1 MNISYVYVYMYIHTS
16 THVGQPV
23 AWCLSDHESSEIIQA
38 FLSSIKAK
46 SPSTCVKVMMTDD
59 GTARKCLMTIIK
71 IIATTIL
78 DNTGWSAAQSVFGDV
93 KHLLCRW
100 HVDRYVVLIFMY

>member
-1 MNISYVYVYMYIHTS
+1 MPRYFSHTEVLIIKVYCKKVLLIPPNPNVIVHTHVQYHTMNISYVYVRTYVYI
-16 THVGQPV
+16 HVGQPV

-59 GTARKCLMTIIK
+59 GT
-71 IIATTIL
+71 
-78 DNTGWSAAQSVFGDV
+78 DN
-93 KHLLCRW
+93 
-100 HVDRYVVLIFMY
+100 I